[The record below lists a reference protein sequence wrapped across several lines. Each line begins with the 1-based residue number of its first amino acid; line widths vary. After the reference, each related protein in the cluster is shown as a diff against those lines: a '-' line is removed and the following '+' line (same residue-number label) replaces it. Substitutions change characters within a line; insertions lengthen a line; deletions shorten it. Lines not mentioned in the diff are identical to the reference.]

1 MHNSQLSIFNSVVP
15 SPATRR
21 MTLSTS
27 PTIVGSSAD
36 VGSSNNSIWGTVASA
51 RTKNVCQLLAV

>member
-1 MHNSQLSIFNSVVP
+1 
-15 SPATRR
+15 

-36 VGSSNNSIWGTVASA
+36 VGSSNNSIWGSIASA
-51 RTKNVCQLLAV
+51 RTKNACQLLAV